1 MRCLAVILLVGCAPV
16 TAAAPPYVV
25 HGQPV
30 EYRWDATLGAR
41 AGAYVDE
48 TGRCVVLVH
57 PDHWWGLAPVVQHWT
72 LRHEIA
78 HCEGAASELEA
89 DCAAVQGMRLAP
101 TQLATLVAHAQ
112 SMRASHRHPPGAA
125 RAARILECAP

>member
-1 MRCLAVILLVGCAPV
+1 MRLLAALLLAGCAPV
-16 TAAAPPYVV
+16 TASAPPYVV

-30 EYRWDATLGAR
+30 EYRWDATIGAR

-48 TGRCVVLVH
+48 TGRCVVLVN
-57 PDHWWGLAPVVQHWT
+57 PEHWWGLAPVVQHWT

-78 HCEGAASELEA
+78 HCEGAASEIDA
-89 DCAAVQGMRLAP
+89 DCAAVRSMRLAP
-101 TQLATLVAHAQ
+101 TQLATLVAHVQ
-112 SMRASHRHPPGAA
+112 TMRASRRHPPGAA